1 LIVPSE
7 FELTEHQRQVKR
19 MVREFADAEIKPLV
33 MEWEEAQ
40 HFPKDLMSALGLMGV
55 VVQEEYG
62 GLGVPVQA

>member
-1 LIVPSE
+1 
-7 FELTEHQRQVKR
+7 
-19 MVREFADAEIKPLV
+19 